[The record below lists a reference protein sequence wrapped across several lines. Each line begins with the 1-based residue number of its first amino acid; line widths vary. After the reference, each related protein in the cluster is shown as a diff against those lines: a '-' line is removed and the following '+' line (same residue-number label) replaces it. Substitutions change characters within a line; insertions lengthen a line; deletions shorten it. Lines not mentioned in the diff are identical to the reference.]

1 MIAGN
6 PDDTHRLLD
15 CQRPCRPRHRPE
27 LARPGGNATGV
38 FSFEPW
44 LGGKW
49 LELLKEVVPTLRQV
63 AVIFNPDTSPLGP
76 SYLHSVET
84 AATFFS
90 VEATGIPVHE
100 TSDIQRA
107 ISSVAQESG
116 SGLIVLPDVF
126 TISHRRQIIVLT
138 AQHRLPTIYTRRYF
152 ATDGGLMSYGAPLRD
167 QIRQVGLYVD
177 RILKGENPANLPVQG
192 PTRFELVL
200 NLKAAKTLGLAVP
213 DKLFSTPDEVI
224 E

>member
-1 MIAGN
+1 M
-6 PDDTHRLLD
+6 P
-15 CQRPCRPRHRPE
+15 
-27 LARPGGNATGV
+27 
-38 FSFEPW
+38 S
-44 LGGKW
+44 
-49 LELLKEVVPTLRQV
+49 LRQV

-84 AATFFS
+84 AATLFS

-192 PTRFELVL
+192 PTKFELVL

-213 DKLFSTPDEVI
+213 DKLFSTADEVI